1 MATLKTPLVWS
12 LHMAYSLLALGL
24 ISMAV
29 SLLNSAMNISN
40 ALHLITVGAIGG
52 MILSM
57 MSRVSLGHTGR
68 ALKVTTIIAV
78 ALFLIIA
85 AAVIRFVLPLMGF
98 AIAGWNISAALWIV
112 AFCLFLWRYTPILLS
127 VRTDSDQQ

>member
-78 ALFLIIA
+78 ALF
-85 AAVIRFVLPLMGF
+85 
-98 AIAGWNISAALWIV
+98 
-112 AFCLFLWRYTPILLS
+112 
-127 VRTDSDQQ
+127 